1 MNATE
6 QHVAMAAKM
15 YECRSA
21 ARRLLGDKFNQQ
33 MDERARVVRA
43 VAKRDNCN
51 EIVAGATVIKEAGL
65 QGMDALLLMAAV
77 VEMTEPSNAPHE
89 GPGAASSRTVP
100 LDAVVGG
107 LRYGADFD
115 AE

>member
-15 YECRSA
+15 YECRAA

-77 VEMTEPSNAPHE
+77 VEMTEPSNCE
-89 GPGAASSRTVP
+89 GSGVTAGLPAGIP
-100 LDAVVGG
+100 LEPLVG
-107 LRYGADFD
+107 RF
-115 AE
+115 